1 MKDYLKSLFR
11 YIFIGGIAFIVDY
24 SLLYILTEEL
34 KFYYIFSSFISFV
47 AGLIVNYILS
57 IKFVFEK
64 RKMKN
69 KKLEFIYFSL
79 IGIGGILINQ
89 FLMWFFTEKIGLFYM
104 YSKLLS
110 VAMVFLWNFS
120 IRKYFLF

>member
-11 YIFIGGIAFIVDY
+11 YIFVGGIAFIVDY
-24 SLLYILTEEL
+24 SLLYILTEKL
-34 KFYYIFSSFISFV
+34 KFYYIFSSFISFI

-69 KKLEFIYFSL
+69 KKLEFMYFSL

-89 FLMWFFTEKIGLFYM
+89 FLMWFFTEKIGFFYM

-110 VAMVFLWNFS
+110 VTIVFLWNFS